1 MRTAMFGA
9 VGGTFVTLLARTLSP
24 AAPPLSVPA
33 SVAPSFDPGTLFPD
47 VERLRERLRS
57 PVEPAAPSRNL
68 FAFAP
73 DSVAAPSSASGAMPP
88 DSEPHTSAQ
97 WSGTLPPRQT
107 PPFQVIGL
115 AETGVD
121 GSEWTAIISGALG
134 PQLVKAGEVV
144 DGWRV
149 TAVRAD
155 GVELAPLADAAV
167 APVVLTLE

>member
-1 MRTAMFGA
+1 MFGA
-9 VGGTFVTLLARTLSP
+9 VGGTLVVLIARTISP
-24 AAPPLSVPA
+24 PAPPLTVPA
-33 SVAPSFDPGTLFPD
+33 PVAPAFDPGTLFPD

-57 PVEPAAPSRNL
+57 PISPATPSRNL

-73 DSVAAPSSASGAMPP
+73 EAIAAPNSASRAISSS
-88 DSEPHTSAQ
+88 SEPHASAQ
-97 WSGTLPPRQT
+97 RDGTLPPRQT

-115 AETGVD
+115 AETGAD

-149 TAVRAD
+149 TAVGAG
-155 GVELAPLADAAV
+155 GVELAPLADAAA